1 MDYIYPD
8 IAFCGGI
15 TATVKIASLA
25 SLYRIPVATH
35 NVGGILLTMSSIHFG
50 PVVKGGF
57 AGKPELPGLG
67 VDLDDAGVKQIQG
80 AADSP
85 DWV

>member
-1 MDYIYPD
+1 MDGRSD
-8 IAFCGGI
+8 I
-15 TATVKIASLA
+15 LA
-25 SLYRIPVATH
+25 MAKNP
-35 NVGGILLTMSSIHFG
+35 

-67 VDLDDAGVKQIQG
+67 VDLDDAGVKQIQS